1 MQERRGPDSQ
11 KEVQRLLGRCLLRL
25 QQYEGLLKALL
36 ARHHIA
42 GPSSQL
48 EAIRQANADRF
59 GTSTLGLLI
68 GELFSTVLVP
78 RGTERP
84 VLPSKG
90 ASDVEASF
98 GFRFGIEM
106 EPEDHASLKASLKT
120 FVDLRNELVHHLLE
134 RFDLGADEGCIN
146 AARYVET
153 AYETIDRHHQQLRE
167 WCQNFDE
174 TSQRVGAWLMSDEAR
189 DFLVN
194 GIDPNGSVSWP
205 DAGISRVLREAWQ
218 SLAANDWMK
227 LDHAVAWIAQHHPAQ
242 VPARYGC
249 KSWPEAVSKSRI
261 FTQERR
267 IAADGRSES
276 WFRLTA
282 SAAAALSQRRS

>member
-1 MQERRGPDSQ
+1 MQVRRGPESQ
-11 KEVQRLLGRCLLRL
+11 QDVQRLLGRCLLRL

-42 GPSSQL
+42 GPSSEL

-84 VLPSKG
+84 VLPSEG
-90 ASDVEASF
+90 ASEMEASI
-98 GFRFGIEM
+98 GIRFGIEM

-120 FVDLRNELVHHLLE
+120 FVDLRNDLVHHLLE
-134 RFDLGADEGCIN
+134 RFDLWTDEGCVN
-146 AARYVET
+146 AVGHLET
-153 AYETIDRHHQQLRE
+153 AYEAIDRHDQQLRE

-174 TSQRVGAWLMSDEAR
+174 SSQQVGAWLMSDEAR

-194 GIDPNGSVSWP
+194 GIDPNGTVSWP

-218 SLAANDWMK
+218 SQAANDWMR
-227 LDHAVAWIAQHHPAQ
+227 LDDAVAWITRHHPAQ

-249 KSWPEAVSKSRI
+249 KSWREVVSKSRI

-267 IAADGRSES
+267 LAADGRSES

-282 SAAAALSQRRS
+282 SAGAALSPRRS